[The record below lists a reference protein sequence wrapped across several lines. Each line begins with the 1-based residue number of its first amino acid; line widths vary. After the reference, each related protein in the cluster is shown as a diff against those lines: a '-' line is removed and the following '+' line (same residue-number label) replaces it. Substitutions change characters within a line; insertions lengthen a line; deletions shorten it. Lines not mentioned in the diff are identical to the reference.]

1 MLISMM
7 FGLSAAIAAPLDSE
21 NTRAIEKAVNAVQ
34 SVNSKS
40 ACPVPETAFDQ
51 WASLPE
57 CSVNGTAPKVFI
69 KKYPKNHE
77 FSVIPLNGEVQG
89 AIATAFQNRNTDP
102 ALSGAVYL
110 GNGPIYGPGGSPK
123 GYLKSG
129 GKVISK
135 ISCSP
140 DPKDGNWG
148 RENAVFVSYRPRNA
162 PLKKHFRVISTR
174 TLCIQ
179 CGLLGPESEKKWE
192 SDGEDLIQCDQ
203 IDFAIQSGPAI
214 LLENELKVPD
224 FKSTAA
230 ETRSLIGVAKD
241 GSPVTVDV
249 DGNLSLS
256 CLAVAMKD
264 SGITQL
270 LHRDSTVVDVAIQG
284 KSGKWNEHYP
294 SQRSGSKLAASVL
307 VIKPG
312 R

>member
-1 MLISMM
+1 MLTLILLG
-7 FGLSAAIAAPLDSE
+7 FTSATADPLDPE
-21 NTRAIEKAVNAVQ
+21 KTRAIEKAVSAVQ

-40 ACPVPETAFDQ
+40 ACPVPETDFDQ
-51 WASLPE
+51 WAPILE
-57 CSVNGTAPKVFI
+57 CTVNGVAPKVYI
-69 KKYPKNHE
+69 KKFSKTHR
-77 FSVIPLNGEVQG
+77 FSVIPLSGEVQG
-89 AIATAFQNRNTDP
+89 AIETAFQNRNTDP
-102 ALSGAVYL
+102 ALSGAVYI
-110 GNGPIYGPGGSPK
+110 GNGPIYGPGGSAK

-129 GKVISK
+129 GKVLSK

-162 PLKKHFRVISTR
+162 PHENRFRVIPTR

-192 SDGEDLIQCDQ
+192 TDGEDLVQCDQ

-224 FKSTAA
+224 FKSTSA

-249 DGNLSLS
+249 DGNASLA

-264 SGITQL
+264 SGITEL

-284 KSGKWNEHYP
+284 RSGKWSEHYP
-294 SQRSGSKLAASVL
+294 SHPSASKTAASVL
-307 VIKPG
+307 VIKAG